1 MGVIRIGRVTNFL
14 SKIGVAV
21 IELESGLS
29 AGDKIVLKGGQRAF
43 EQVVDSMQ
51 INNQNVDNAAKGE
64 LVGVK
69 VRQKVKQNDIVY
81 KIQIL

>member
-64 LVGVK
+64 LVGLK